1 MSAVSPLDDESLPA
15 ELVLFVDQACDR
27 FEKCLRQGQRPAI
40 EQYLNNAREPA
51 RALLLHELV
60 ALELVWGCAA
70 SLPVYQRRFPTHAGM
85 LQTLF
90 VQAGEGAL
98 EQTLPLAL
106 PALPGK
112 KGSGVFSARQSP
124 AQQQPQANRP
134 PTRSWQWPAIIGGT
148 AALAALATIVVVV
161 SAWPTKYVGPPATAG
176 TRDDDRQ
183 RTNSLGMKLVLIP
196 GGRFTMGSPPG
207 EELRND
213 DNEGPQHEVT
223 LTHPFFLG
231 AHEVTVGQFRTFAD
245 KSGYRTDAEING
257 VGAFCHDSA
266 ADKWRRDPRTN
277 WRDPGWAQVDVE
289 PVVCVSWNDARAF
302 CQWLSVR
309 EDRTYRLPT
318 EAEWEYAC
326 RGGTDQPFALG
337 PKLSRELANF
347 KGGPGRPIAAGTFAA
362 NRFGIHDMHG
372 NVSEWCADY
381 YALYPGVAQ
390 TDPIGPA
397 AGQERVYRGGSWFDQ
412 ANLCRCACRGRNGQ
426 ELAFTVIGFRV
437 VCEP

>member
-1 MSAVSPLDDESLPA
+1 MSVVSPLDDESLPA

-27 FEKCLRQGQRPAI
+27 FEQCLRQGQRPAI
-40 EQYLNNAREPA
+40 EHYLNTAHEPA

-70 SLPVYQRRFPTHAGM
+70 SLPTYQRRFPTHAGM

-90 VQAGEGAL
+90 AQAGDGAL
-98 EQTLPLAL
+98 QQTLPFAL

-112 KGSGVFSARQSP
+112 KRSGVFSARQPP
-124 AQQQPQANRP
+124 ARPQPPANRP
-134 PTRSWQWPAIIGGT
+134 PTRSWQWPAIIGGAT
-148 AALAALATIVVVV
+148 VLAALATIIVVVI
-161 SAWPTKYVGPPATAG
+161 AWPTKHAGPAAFG
-176 TRDDDRQ
+176 AKGDRE

-196 GGRFTMGSPPG
+196 AGRFTMGSPPG

-213 DNEGPQHEVT
+213 NEGPRHEVT
-223 LTHPFFLG
+223 LTRPFFLG
-231 AHEVTVGQFRTFAD
+231 DREVTVGQFRAFVD

-257 VGAFCHDSA
+257 AGAYRHDSA
-266 ADKWRRDPRTN
+266 VDKWRLDPRIN
-277 WRDPGWAQVDVE
+277 WRDPGWAQGDAE
-289 PVVCVSWNDARAF
+289 PAVCVSWNDARAF

-309 EDRTYRLPT
+309 EDRTYRLPS

-326 RGGTDQPFALG
+326 RGGTDQPFTLG

-347 KGGPGRPIAAGTFAA
+347 KGGPGRPVAAGTFAA

-381 YALYPGVAQ
+381 YAPYPDAPQ
-390 TDPIGPA
+390 TDPTGPA
-397 AGQERVYRGGSWFDQ
+397 TGLERVYRGGSWFDP
-412 ANLCRCACRGRNGQ
+412 ANLCRCASRGRNGQ